1 MKRLVTLIVAPVV
14 VLAGCGGGDAA
25 TEPEPSETP
34 SAGSADT
41 GSASASPSP
50 SESAE
55 AGEDRSTRPRV
66 VGTVASGLQ
75 APWGIDFLPDGSAL
89 VTERDTERVFQVG
102 DGAVRRVGE
111 LGETEADGEGGLLG
125 VAVSPSY
132 AEDSTVFF
140 YLTTGDD
147 NRVVRATFRAGRLGE
162 ATPVLTDIPKNS
174 FHDGG
179 RLLFGPDDMLYV
191 STGDAGDTDNPQDLE
206 SLGGKILRITPE
218 GEPAPG
224 NPDPESPV
232 WSYGHRNVQGLAFDD
247 EDRLWASEFG
257 DQTWDELNLIEKG
270 GNYGWPEAEGRDGDV
285 EGAIE
290 PQVQWATDDNS
301 PSGLAFV
308 DGRLWLGALQ
318 GQRLWRVDVDGER
331 AEDESGFFV
340 GDYGRIRTV
349 VTAPDGRLWVTTSNR
364 DGRGEPARRDDRILL
379 VEP

>member
-1 MKRLVTLIVAPVV
+1 MKRLVALLVAPVV
-14 VLAGCGGGDAA
+14 VLAGCGGGGEA
-25 TEPEPSETP
+25 TEPEVSETP
-34 SAGSADT
+34 SPGTADT
-41 GSASASPSP
+41 GSASASPTP
-50 SESAE
+50 SETGEARSA
-55 AGEDRSTRPRV
+55 RPEV
-66 VGTVASGLQ
+66 VGTVARGLQ

-102 DGAVRRVGE
+102 DGEVTRVGE
-111 LGETEADGEGGLLG
+111 LGQAEPDGEGGLLG

-132 AEDSTVFF
+132 AEDASVFF

-147 NRVVRATFRAGRLGE
+147 NRVVRATFRDGRLGE
-162 ATPVLTDIPKNS
+162 ATPVLTDIPRNS
-174 FHDGG
+174 YHDGG

-191 STGDAGDTDNPQDLE
+191 STGDAGDTDNAQDLE

-247 EDRLWASEFG
+247 QDRLWASEFG

-270 GNYGWPEAEGRDGDV
+270 GNYGWPEVEGRDGELD
-285 EGAIE
+285 GAIG
-290 PQVQWATDDNS
+290 PQVQWATDDSS

-308 DGRLWLGALQ
+308 DGRVWLGALQ
-318 GQRLWRVDVDGER
+318 GQRLWRVDVEGEGAQDQR
-331 AEDESGFFV
+331 GFFV

-349 VTAPDGRLWVTTSNR
+349 ATAPDGRLWVTTSNR
-364 DGRGEPARRDDRILL
+364 DGRGEPTREDDRILL
-379 VEP
+379 VDP

>member
-1 MKRLVTLIVAPVV
+1 MKRLVALLVTSVV
-14 VLAGCGGGDAA
+14 VLSGCGGGDAA
-25 TEPEPSETP
+25 GEPEVGETP
-34 SAGSADT
+34 SPGTADT
-41 GSASASPSP
+41 GSAGASPSP
-50 SESAE
+50 SETGE
-55 AGEDRSTRPRV
+55 ARSGRPEV

-89 VTERDTERVFQVG
+89 VTERDTTRVFQVG
-102 DGAVRRVGE
+102 DGEVTRVGE
-111 LGETEADGEGGLLG
+111 LGQADPDGEGGLLG
-125 VAVSPSY
+125 VAVSPTY
-132 AEDSTVFF
+132 DEDATVFF

-147 NRVVRATFRAGRLGE
+147 NRVVKATFRGGRLGE
-162 ATPVLTDIPKNS
+162 ASPVLTDIPRNS
-174 FHDGG
+174 YHDGG

-191 STGDAGDTDNPQDLE
+191 STGDAGDTDNAQDRE
-206 SLGGKILRITPE
+206 SLGGKILRITPD

-224 NPDPESPV
+224 NPDPGSPV
-232 WSYGHRNVQGLAFDD
+232 WSLGHRNVQGLAFDD
-247 EDRLWASEFG
+247 QDRLWASEFG
-257 DQTWDELNLIEKG
+257 DQTWDELNLVEKG
-270 GNYGWPEAEGRDGDV
+270 GNYGWPEVEGRDGEL

-318 GQRLWRVDVDGER
+318 GQRLWRVDVDG
-331 AEDESGFFV
+331 AAAADEKGFFV

-364 DGRGEPARRDDRILL
+364 DGRGEPGRDDDRILL

>member
-1 MKRLVTLIVAPVV
+1 MKRLLALLVAPVV
-14 VLAGCGGGDAA
+14 VLSGCGGGDAA
-25 TEPEPSETP
+25 QEPEASETP
-34 SAGSADT
+34 SAGTADT
-41 GSASASPSP
+41 GSSSASPSP
-50 SESAE
+50 SETGE
-55 AGEDRSTRPRV
+55 ARSGRPEV

-89 VTERDTERVFQVG
+89 VTERDTTRVFQVG
-102 DGAVRRVGE
+102 DGEVTRVGE
-111 LGETEADGEGGLLG
+111 LGQAEPDGEGGLLG
-125 VAVSPSY
+125 VAVSPTY
-132 AEDSTVFF
+132 DEDATVFF

-147 NRVVRATFRAGRLGE
+147 NRVVKATFRGGRLGE
-162 ATPVLTDIPKNS
+162 ATPVLTDIPRNDY
-174 FHDGG
+174 HDGG

-191 STGDAGDTDNPQDLE
+191 STGDAGDTDNAQDRE

-224 NPDPESPV
+224 NPDAGSPV

-247 EDRLWASEFG
+247 QDRLWASEFG
-257 DQTWDELNLIEKG
+257 DQTWDELNLIEEG
-270 GNYGWPEAEGRDGDV
+270 GNYGWPEVEGRDGEL
-285 EGAIE
+285 EGAVE

-318 GQRLWRVDVDGER
+318 GQRLWRVDVDG
-331 AEDESGFFV
+331 AAAADEKGFFV

-364 DGRGEPARRDDRILL
+364 DGRGEPSRDDDRILL